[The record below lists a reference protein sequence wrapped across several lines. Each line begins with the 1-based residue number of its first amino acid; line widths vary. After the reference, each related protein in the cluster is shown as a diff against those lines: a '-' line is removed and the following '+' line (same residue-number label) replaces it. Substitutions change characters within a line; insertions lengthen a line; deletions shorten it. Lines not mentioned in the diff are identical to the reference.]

1 MNPNTNT
8 ATTKTMVDIA
18 RACAP
23 RWMEIVGVTAE
34 TGDPLIASPSALNVA
49 ASAVLALA
57 PKLATFDVV
66 IVSAFGDPGR
76 VALANA
82 LTPCPVIGIGESSM
96 AVAHEMSNGRF
107 AVAQTIPGLNASI
120 GQLAETCG
128 YGASLVRV
136 LAPDVEDAAELMAD
150 ARATEDALAELIH
163 RVVDS
168 DGARAVIIGG
178 GPLAVAARS
187 LAPRFACPIIEPIP
201 ATIARAASMIAP
213 HVLSS
218 HGLESGPHGY
228 KVREMRAQG
237 LAVTAPDMHMSLFNV
252 LQKNSLVR
260 SLLSPSA
267 LLSRWP
273 SQWLAGAFDDSF
285 AACVSVHREALREPG
300 AAAFDV
306 LVGSSWGGA
315 VAAALVADGSWE
327 GPAVLMCPAL
337 NLKERR
343 AGGSLDAA
351 LSAASIT
358 AGLAAMPPERK
369 ARCLLVHG
377 DADETVPL
385 DDSRALSRATG
396 IALEV
401 VEGGSH
407 GLSGIVSDGRLV
419 QFVLQCARS

>member
-1 MNPNTNT
+1 MRRIALVNPNTNT

-163 RVVDS
+163 RAVDS

-213 HVLSS
+213 HVLFS

-300 AAAFDV
+300 CRLRRPRR
-306 LVGSSWGGA
+306 LVVGRRRRGGA
-315 VAAALVADGSWE
+315 ARRRLVE
-327 GPAVLMCPAL
+327 GPCSAHVPRSQLEGAQGRWQPRCGPL
-337 NLKERR
+337 CRVDHR
-343 AGGSLDAA
+343 QAGGDAA
-351 LSAASIT
+351 GAQGALASRPWHVRRDGT
-358 AGLAAMPPERK
+358 PRRFA
-369 ARCLLVHG
+369 C
-377 DADETVPL
+377 
-385 DDSRALSRATG
+385 ALPCNG
-396 IALEV
+396 HKI
-401 VEGGSH
+401 GG
-407 GLSGIVSDGRLV
+407 R
-419 QFVLQCARS
+419 